1 MSATHNKK
9 TESKY
14 VSCFADSRP
23 DVDITF
29 RDVLLRRPTDHYLVG
44 VDNFSLT
51 NSSLSMIEPVPE
63 GTVYHDLISIRIN
76 PAAVDGNATPGNSSN
91 LDERFANGADGV
103 YSGHLLDPDRPT
115 PFSLR
120 IASTETILS
129 VQQLMRRLGD
139 LAADV
144 NEFMRQGLAHPD
156 GHLDTE
162 TGGYTPAAD
171 ENVEHLSFEL
181 LPQGHIWISGTKA
194 FWSCFSVQIPSVRNQ
209 QGFYGPPLPNE
220 DIPFT
225 GLRQFLSVNPYSGNV
240 LYDKILTNRYPK
252 AIPTEAE
259 GGLTLAETQTAAKM
273 FNKRCIGGGDP
284 HYLAMAFANPGNASN
299 DFNNGANAS
308 SRLVHTVRLRGSVF
322 SSLERRIAIEIGC
335 SLPVTNSPMVD
346 HGKEAPDFVLGRWIW
361 RTDQRVSA
369 NASGGQ
375 RQYEGPSPTCVQY
388 QGPQDRILYHELMA
402 QSKIQTLRVRLFAR
416 LRTFNELTEEWG
428 MRVIELP
435 AVPSDWWHARLH
447 FISRD

>member
-1 MSATHNKK
+1 MSANHNKK

-29 RDVLLRRPTDHYLVG
+29 RDVLLKRPTDHYLVG

-51 NSSLSMIEPVPE
+51 NTSLSMIEPMPE
-63 GTVYHDLISIRIN
+63 NSVYHDLIRIKFN
-76 PAAVDGNATPGNSSN
+76 PKDTLALTDMPGSADDLNAIFV
-91 LDERFANGADGV
+91 ENGDAV
-103 YSGHLLDPDRPT
+103 YSGHLMDPTIPGRD
-115 PFSLR
+115 FKLS
-120 IASTETILS
+120 ISSTETILS
-129 VQQLMRRLGD
+129 IQQLMRRLGD

-144 NEFMRQGLAHPD
+144 NEFMRLGD
-156 GHLDTE
+156 SWDFETE
-162 TGGYTPAAD
+162 TGGYAPATA

-181 LPQGHIWISGTKA
+181 LPQGQIWVAGTKA
-194 FWSCFSVQIPSVRNQ
+194 FWSCFSIEIPAVRNQ
-209 QGFYGPPLPNE
+209 HGFYGPPLPRDN
-220 DIPFT
+220 IPFT
-225 GLRQFLSVNPYSGNV
+225 GLRQFLSVNPYTGEAM
-240 LYDKILTNRYPK
+240 YDKILTNRYPK
-252 AIPTEAE
+252 RIPTEPDE
-259 GGLTLAETQTAAKM
+259 LGTPVDVLQTLAHG
-273 FNKRCIGGGDP
+273 FNRRTMQGSDP
-284 HYLAMAFANPGNASN
+284 HYLAMSFANPGNLPN
-299 DFNNGANAS
+299 DFNNGDEAI
-308 SRLVHTVRLRGSVF
+308 SRVVHTVQLRGSVF

-369 NASGGQ
+369 NAAGGM
-375 RQYEGPSPTCVQY
+375 RRYEGPSPNCVQY

-416 LRTFNELTEEWG
+416 LRTFDELKETWG